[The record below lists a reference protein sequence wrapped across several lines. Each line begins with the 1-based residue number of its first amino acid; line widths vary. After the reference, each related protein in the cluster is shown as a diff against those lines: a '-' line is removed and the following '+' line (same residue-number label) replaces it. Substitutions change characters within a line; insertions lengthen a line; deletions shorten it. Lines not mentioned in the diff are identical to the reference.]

1 MSDDL
6 IDGIPDDDG
15 APDEPAQASAVDPAA
30 NRKLSNRKKT
40 AERQATEFWTR
51 VFADPIG
58 RREMWGLLRELHP
71 FEPLLGQT
79 PVGFPDERKTW
90 MHLAEQ
96 LVGQRIYQ
104 TWHAKFPTEI
114 MAMLLENDPRFQK
127 PKGA

>member
-6 IDGIPDDDG
+6 LDGIPDDDG
-15 APDEPAQASAVDPAA
+15 APDEPVQASAVDPAA

-40 AERQATEFWTR
+40 AERQATEFWAR

-58 RREMWGLLRELHP
+58 RREMWGILQELHP
-71 FEPLLGQT
+71 FHTQLGET

-104 TWHAKFPTEI
+104 TWHAKFPNEI

-127 PKGA
+127 HKGA